1 MHFHFYSMIFRFEFS
16 VSHFGERGQAL
27 KMSKHWLISI
37 EKEAGIW
44 MSHLPVPNSNLC
56 SLAEGVGFEPTC
68 PKGQTVF
75 KTASL

>member
-1 MHFHFYSMIFRFEFS
+1 
-16 VSHFGERGQAL
+16 
-27 KMSKHWLISI
+27 MSEKQQSEKNLLRDKI